1 MFERRASP
9 ATSATSSD
17 GDTEGNGYGGNDGS
31 FGIEIDPGTYFL
43 KFSKQGYE
51 ELPPKDISPLP
62 LGILTGQVT
71 DYSVQMFKSA
81 IINGGGLS
89 GKVVANGTGLP
100 GVLVVAESGADGF
113 SAGTDVSGNYAIYNV
128 PANSYTVKAWY
139 SDHNSTEANVT
150 VIAGTEQ
157 SNVDLTLTQ
166 GVTGAVTGQ
175 ISFLAT
181 TNAEVDVAL
190 LNPLSRE
197 TIPGLSVMTVGQ
209 DFTIQ
214 NVPDGTYLA
223 RATYRNDGKVV
234 DPDWIIKNGE
244 PYVTVSGGSVSRDF
258 SVTGAVELLSPT
270 NSPMSTQPVDVSGS
284 GLTFSWASY
293 SSTDGYVIEV
303 TGQNGSVI
311 WGGFT
316 NNWTA
321 KRITIPKTQ
330 TSVQF
335 NSDSTATEGLA
346 VGKIYRWKIYAS
358 KDDLGEPTGWKLIS
372 VSEDQRGLIRIVP

>member
-1 MFERRASP
+1 MKAKVAVTVSMFSFAFVVLFVSGCSKDEPVQPQAVTTGTLRGTVTDVETASAISGVRILLFDANTNAP
-9 ATSATSSD
+9 LVSFAS
-17 GDTEGNGYGGNDGS
+17 GNDGS
-31 FGIEIDPGTYFL
+31 FGLEIDPGTYFL

-62 LGILTGQVT
+62 LGILAGQVT

-81 IINGGGLS
+81 IINGGGIS
-89 GKVVANGTGLP
+89 GKVVANGTGIP
-100 GVLVVAESGADGF
+100 GVLVVAESGVDGF

-139 SDHNSTEANVT
+139 SDHNSNVANVT
-150 VIAGTEQ
+150 VTAGTEQ

-197 TIPGLSVMTVGQ
+197 TIPGLSVMTVSQ

-244 PYVTVSGGSVSRDF
+244 PYVTVLGGSVSRDF

-270 NSPMSTQPVDVSGS
+270 NSPTRENMDTVTV
-284 GLTFSWASY
+284 TFAFISY
-293 SSTDGYVIEV
+293 S
-303 TGQNGSVI
+303 
-311 WGGFT
+311 
-316 NNWTA
+316 
-321 KRITIPKTQ
+321 P
-330 TSVQF
+330 
-335 NSDSTATEGLA
+335 
-346 VGKIYRWKIYAS
+346 
-358 KDDLGEPTGWKLIS
+358 LI
-372 VSEDQRGLIRIVP
+372 I